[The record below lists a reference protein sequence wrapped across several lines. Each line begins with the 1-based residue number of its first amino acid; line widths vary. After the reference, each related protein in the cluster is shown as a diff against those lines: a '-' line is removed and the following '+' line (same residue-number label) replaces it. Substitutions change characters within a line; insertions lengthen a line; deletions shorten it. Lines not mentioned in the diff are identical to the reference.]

1 MHNHLPDKVRYLLL
15 VAKMCSNAVSWHTD
29 HFDNLGSCMLSEL
42 NQRNTSVRVIRT
54 SLQLNQSNQLIH
66 VNYCH

>member
-42 NQRNTSVRVIRT
+42 NQRNTSLRAIRT
-54 SLQLNQSNQLIH
+54 SL
-66 VNYCH
+66 